1 VKEFQMR
8 RRSASETVQEPADE
22 RRTRRG
28 LLAGAAGALGLLAGE
43 TILSATPAQA
53 ASDLVL
59 GQGNVAPTTTTLDTS
74 LHLGPVMEMLASGG
88 GEPTLVLQGGVDP
101 GYLGTGLW
109 VTSGHAGSYY
119 PGFDAL
125 HAITGNPANSGSGFY
140 GIPAAVRAESTG
152 GSYGVIGSTS
162 SPGLT
167 DPAAVYGVNGTGG
180 PGVMGQSS
188 GGAGVYGLAQSRSE
202 GVYAQSG
209 ASRGTSP
216 GATRNGVHG
225 VTDSPADAGVWGEAV
240 AGGNGV
246 SGSTSTKGTAN
257 PAGVYGVNTGTGAG
271 VKGYAANGTGVFG
284 SAGPSG
290 VGIEALN
297 SGGGVALAVS
307 GSAVF
312 NRAGLISVTAPATSA
327 AADVPGPLTP
337 NSLVLALLQTMAPG
351 IWVTAAVPDP
361 AAGQIKIYLNAAP
374 SNPATV
380 QIAWFVIN

>member
-1 VKEFQMR
+1 MR
-8 RRSASETVQEPADE
+8 RRSSRETAQEPAGG
-22 RRTRRG
+22 RTRRG

-43 TILSATPAQA
+43 TILNATPAQA
-53 ASDLVL
+53 GTDGDLVL
-59 GQGNVAPTTTTLDTS
+59 GQSNVAPTTTTLTTS
-74 LHLGPVMEMLASGG
+74 LQLGPAMEMLAPGG
-88 GEPTLVLQGGVDP
+88 GNPTLILQGGDTP
-101 GYLGTGLW
+101 GALGTGLW
-109 VTSGHAGSYY
+109 VTSGYAGSYY
-119 PGFDAL
+119 WAFDAL
-125 HAITGNPANSGSGFY
+125 HAITGNPANSGSGYY

-188 GGAGVYGLAQSRSE
+188 GGAAVYGLAQSDSE

-225 VTDSPADAGVWGEAV
+225 VTNSPADSGVWGEAV
-240 AGGNGV
+240 AGGYGV
-246 SGSTSTKGTAN
+246 SGSTSTKGPTN

-271 VKGYAANGTGVFG
+271 VKGYAANGTGVYG
-284 SAGPSG
+284 WAGPSG

-297 SGGGVALAVS
+297 SGGEVALAVS
-307 GSAVF
+307 GRAVF
-312 NRAGLISVTAPATSA
+312 NRAGLISITAPATTA
-327 AADVPGPLTP
+327 AASVPGPLTAS
-337 NSLVLALLQTMAPG
+337 SLVLALLQTVAPG

-361 AAGQIKIYLNAAP
+361 AAGQIKIYLNTAP

-380 QIAWFVIN
+380 QVAWFVIN